1 MIGIIHRGY
10 TLHIANFEGPLDLLL
25 ELIQENKLQIT
36 EVSLSAVTDQYLSYL
51 RTMQLFNIDIA
62 SEFFVV
68 AATLVYLKTKYLLP
82 KISTEDEEEPLTETE
97 LLARLRE
104 YKKFR
109 YLARQLE
116 KIAEE
121 GDIYYS
127 RGYIPDPIEGK
138 SHRVRIQHTL
148 YVGDLLQS
156 LYRYKGAFI
165 RKPIPIKRREVR
177 VEEKMEK
184 ILQKVYQEKMI
195 RFSQIASEEP
205 TKVDRVASFLGGL
218 ELSFRQKVLL
228 KQVKIFTDIYI
239 HLREQQGV
247 EV

>member
-1 MIGIIHRGY
+1 VIGIIHRGY

-36 EVSLSAVTDQYLSYL
+36 ELSLSAITDQYLSYL

-68 AATLVYLKTKYLLP
+68 AATLVYLKTKHLLP
-82 KISTEDEEEPLTETE
+82 KMATEGDEEPLTETE
-97 LLARLRE
+97 LLARLKE

-109 YLARQLE
+109 YLARLLQ
-116 KIAEE
+116 KIADE
-121 GDIYYS
+121 GDVYYT
-127 RGYIPDPIEGK
+127 RGPVSDPIEGK
-138 SHRVRIQHTL
+138 SHRIRIQQTL

-184 ILQKVYQEKMI
+184 IMEKVYHQKMV
-195 RFSQIASEEP
+195 RFSEIACEDQ
-205 TKVDRVASFLGGL
+205 TKVDKVASFLGGL
-218 ELSFRQKVLL
+218 ELSFRQQVLL
-228 KQVKIFTDIYI
+228 KQAKVFTDIYI
-239 HLREQQGV
+239 HLREKQGV
-247 EV
+247 SV

>member
-1 MIGIIHRGY
+1 VIGIIHRGY
-10 TLHIANFEGPLDLLL
+10 TLHIANFDGPLDLLL
-25 ELIQENKLQIT
+25 ELIQENKLHIS
-36 EVSLSAVTDQYLSYL
+36 EVSLSAVTDQYLGYL

-68 AATLVYLKTKYLLP
+68 AATLVYLKTKQLLP
-82 KISTEDEEEPLTETE
+82 RGASEDEEENLSETE
-97 LLARLRE
+97 LLERLRE

-116 KIAEE
+116 KIARE
-121 GDIYYS
+121 GDVYYS

-138 SHRVRIQHTL
+138 SHRLNIQQVL

-184 ILQKVYQEKMI
+184 IMQKVYQEKMV
-195 RFSQIASEEP
+195 RFSVLAQEEQ

-228 KQVKIFTDIYI
+228 RQLKIFTDIYI
-239 HLREQQGV
+239 HLREKEGV

>member
-25 ELIQENKLQIT
+25 ELIQENKLQIA

-62 SEFFVV
+62 SEFFLV
-68 AATLVYLKTKYLLP
+68 AATLVYLKTRQLLP
-82 KISTEDEEEPLTETE
+82 KVVTDEEEESLTETE

-109 YLARQLE
+109 YLARQFE
-116 KIAEE
+116 KLAEE
-121 GDIYYS
+121 GDVYYF

-138 SHRVRIQHTL
+138 SHRIQIRQNL
-148 YVGDLLQS
+148 YIGDLLQCLS
-156 LYRYKGAFI
+156 RYKGIFI
-165 RKPIPIKRREVR
+165 KKPIPLKRREVR

-184 ILQKVYQEKMI
+184 IMQKVYQEKMV
-195 RFSQIASEEP
+195 RFSQIAREEQ
-205 TKVDRVASFLGGL
+205 TKVDCVASFLGGL
-218 ELSFRQKVLL
+218 ELSFRQRVLL
-228 KQVKIFTDIYI
+228 KQVKVFTDIYI
-239 HLREQQGV
+239 QLRETQGV
-247 EV
+247 NT